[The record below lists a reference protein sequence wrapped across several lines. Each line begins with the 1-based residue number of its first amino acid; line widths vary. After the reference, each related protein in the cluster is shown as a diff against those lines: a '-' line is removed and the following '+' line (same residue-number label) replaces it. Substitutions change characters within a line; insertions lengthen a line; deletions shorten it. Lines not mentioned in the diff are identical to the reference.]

1 MKSDYGKKS
10 TATFENIPQEQW
22 DKIFN
27 RDNRQGSGS
36 DIIQQDNLLGSCKN
50 KLKTGITDEAPTKGI
65 SNGY

>member
-1 MKSDYGKKS
+1 MKSDYGKKA

-27 RDNRQGSGS
+27 PDNRQGSGS
-36 DIIQQDNLLGSCKN
+36 DIVPQDNLLGSCNN
-50 KLKTGITDEAPTKGI
+50 KLKTGITNEAPTKGT